1 MKVLFLNLFDDPAEG
16 GGAEITLHHLTQ
28 GLAGRGI
35 ETVFAAIGG
44 RPGLHRSEREGVRIW
59 RAGLRN
65 LYRPDLKARPHALS
79 RALWHALDSYN
90 APMQPALRRVLEA
103 ERPDVVSVHNLPGWS
118 AAAWKT
124 ISNAGIPAVQV
135 LHDSYAICPK
145 TTMYKEQGGN
155 CAGQCT
161 SCHLLRLPHR
171 SLSRHVSAVV
181 GVSRFILDRHLEQ
194 GYFRDVP
201 IQRVIHNARDGAEL
215 GLDAAA
221 PGPSGAPLRVGFIGR
236 LDPTKGATVLLDAF
250 AAADL
255 PDAELWI
262 AGDGKADFVEPLKQR
277 HAGARVR
284 FLGRVAPRDFYPQVD
299 VVVVPSLWHDTF
311 PGVVFEALAFGK
323 PVIGSRRGGIP
334 EMLREGES
342 GLLFEPDAPGELV
355 AALRRLAGDGALRRR
370 MGEAARA
377 SAQPFLDRAG
387 WVGRYVALYDEVI
400 RRGAE
405 RGTVASDP
413 KSFPS
418 SQKEFP

>member
-16 GGAEITLHHLTQ
+16 GGAEMTLHHLTQ

-35 ETVFAAIGG
+35 ETVFATIGE
-44 RPGLHRSEREGVRIW
+44 RPGLHRTERDGVRIW

-65 LYRPDLKARPHALS
+65 LYRPDLKVRPHPVA

-90 APMQPALRRVLEA
+90 APMQPLLRRVLEA

-118 AAAWKT
+118 VAAWKT
-124 ISNAGIPAVQV
+124 IANAGIPAVQV

-171 SLSRHVSAVV
+171 RLSRHVAAVV

-194 GYFRDVP
+194 GYFGEVP
-201 IQRVIHNARDGAEL
+201 IRRVIHDARDAREL
-215 GLDAAA
+215 GVN
-221 PGPSGAPLRVGFIGR
+221 GAPSREPGASLRFGFIGR
-236 LDPTKGATVLLDAF
+236 LDPTKGVEVLLQAF
-250 AAADL
+250 ADAAL

-262 AGDGKADFVEPLKQR
+262 AGDGKPDFLAPLKQR

-284 FLGRVAPRDFYPQVD
+284 FLGRVAPQAFYPHMD
-299 VVVVPSLWHDTF
+299 AVVVPSQWHDTF

-334 EMLREGES
+334 EMICEGEN
-342 GLLFEPDAPGELV
+342 GLLFEPDTPGELV
-355 AALRRLAGDGALRRR
+355 AALRRLAADPALRLR
-370 MGEAARA
+370 MAEAART

-387 WVGRYVALYDEVI
+387 WVGRYLALYDEVI
-400 RRGAE
+400 RRGAD
-405 RGTVASDP
+405 RSAVVSDP
-413 KSFPS
+413 KAFPL
-418 SQKEFP
+418 SQKDVP